1 MEDRRAKA
9 ISIIKEK
16 LNIDLDEFTPLKR
29 RLVVNA
35 LNERLDK
42 QIEFEK
48 QRNMELT
55 KQIYETRN
63 KLIKLTQE
71 MYG

>member
-42 QIEFEK
+42 QIEYEK

>member
-48 QRNMELT
+48 QRNIELT
-55 KQIYETRN
+55 KQIYETRD
-63 KLIKLTQE
+63 KIIKLTQE
-71 MYG
+71 VYG